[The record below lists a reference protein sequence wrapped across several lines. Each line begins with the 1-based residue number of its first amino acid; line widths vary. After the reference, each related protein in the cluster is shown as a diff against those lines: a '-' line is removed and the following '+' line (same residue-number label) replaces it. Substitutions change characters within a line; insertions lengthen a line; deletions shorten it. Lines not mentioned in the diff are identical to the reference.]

1 MELENIILSR
11 ISQAHMTKNHVFA
24 HMGTLDL
31 GKYSNV
37 VGLGS
42 HDKERA
48 HMGGM
53 GIGRKSKT

>member
-1 MELENIILSR
+1 MW
-11 ISQAHMTKNHVFA
+11 
-24 HMGTLDL
+24 TLDL

-42 HDKERA
+42 HAKKRA

-53 GIGRKSKT
+53 GIGRKLKT